1 VTELVISD
9 EELRAI
15 AAPLGP
21 ERTVEQMLVRELRN
35 SILDGR
41 LRPGVR
47 LPYRELARQFTV
59 SVTPVRIALRELSS
73 EGLVEMRPHG
83 GATVAPL
90 SIDELEELFAIRT
103 GVEPWLARLGAERV
117 TAPDMEAMSAHMAE
131 MEAGAA
137 ARDRRHYLEAAWAY
151 RSTCYGAAG
160 RPRLLQTA
168 SLLFRRST
176 RYMYL
181 SIADEYRFEQSLAS
195 SRRLAEAC
203 RARDG
208 RAAGQV
214 VRESL
219 EWSLEFLSQ
228 SLRESLAD

>member
-1 VTELVISD
+1 MTEFALTE

-47 LPYRELARQFTV
+47 LPYRDLARRFNV
-59 SVTPVRIALRELSS
+59 SVTPVRIAVRELSS

-103 GVEPWLARLGAERV
+103 GVEPWLARLGAGRATDDEI
-117 TAPDMEAMSAHMAE
+117 EAMRCHLAE
-131 MEAGAA
+131 MEKAAA
-137 ARDRRHYLEAAWAY
+137 ARDRRGYLDAAW
-151 RSTCYGAAG
+151 
-160 RPRLLQTA
+160 
-168 SLLFRRST
+168 
-176 RYMYL
+176 
-181 SIADEYRFEQSLAS
+181 E
-195 SRRLAEAC
+195 
-203 RARDG
+203 
-208 RAAGQV
+208 
-214 VRESL
+214 
-219 EWSLEFLSQ
+219 
-228 SLRESLAD
+228 